1 MKLNLFCIVT
11 ILLSVFTTPLT
22 AQDKA
27 INSTEE
33 KISTSIKKKDVFI
46 KNTQDKTDFEGIT
59 PDIGILVEYISLDH
73 QAASELLRKF
83 TPKAADVTELRDELE
98 QMIDNKK
105 ANLLET
111 TWLWSRS
118 GQRAKTESVRE
129 AIYATE
135 YTPPEMPKNIDPP
148 VISDPAEN
156 EASSNSDIQLISSM
170 PTAWEMRNVGT
181 TLECDPVLSSDHKL
195 ISISL
200 APEIVTQ
207 LEDRYFTREDF
218 EKTAYGVEH
227 ISMPTFYAIKD
238 TVQIEVTPGKYNL
251 LGIHTPND
259 DTSKRILVL
268 LRADLISFE

>member
-11 ILLSVFTTPLT
+11 ILLSVLTTPLT
-22 AQDKA
+22 AQDKTV
-27 INSTEE
+27 NSTAE
-33 KISTSIKKKDVFI
+33 KISTPIKKKDVFI

-73 QAASELLRKF
+73 QTANELLRKF

-105 ANLLET
+105 ADLLET
-111 TWLWSRS
+111 IWLWGRS

-135 YTPPEMPKNIDPP
+135 YTSPEMPKNFDPP
-148 VISDPAEN
+148 VISDPEEN
-156 EASSNSDIQLISSM
+156 ETSSNSDIQLTSAM
-170 PTAWEMRNVGT
+170 PTAWEIRNVGT
-181 TLECDPVLSSDHKL
+181 TLEFDPVLSSDHKL

-238 TVQIEVTPGKYNL
+238 TVQIEATPGKYNL
-251 LGIHTPND
+251 LGIHTPSD